1 MISSSALP
9 ALHPSSPSPSPLL
22 PHAPPPPPPVP
33 RLPHFGNPF
42 RSTFPLG
49 NNGSSFISIILPGT
63 MYSGNLFLIPSLIS
77 PHFPPSSPFPPFPP
91 PPPHP
96 TYPTSSF
103 PPPSSS
109 SSPSST
115 TTTARSTPACSSSTP
130 SISPN
135 SIRYPLTFSCWSCRP
150 RNSRL

>member
-22 PHAPPPPPPVP
+22 PHPPPPPVP

-49 NNGSSFISIILPGT
+49 NSGSSFISIILPGT

-77 PHFPPSSPFPPFPP
+77 PHFPPSSPSSPSSPFPP
-91 PPPHP
+91 SSSHT

-135 SIRYPLTFSCWSCRP
+135 SIRYPLTFTCWS
-150 RNSRL
+150 

>member
-22 PHAPPPPPPVP
+22 PHAPPPPPPLP

-77 PHFPPSSPFPPFPP
+77 PHFPPSSPSSPSSS
-91 PPPHP
+91 HT

-103 PPPSSS
+103 PPPSS

-115 TTTARSTPACSSSTP
+115 TTTARSTPACSS
-130 SISPN
+130 
-135 SIRYPLTFSCWSCRP
+135 
-150 RNSRL
+150 

>member
-77 PHFPPSSPFPPFPP
+77 PHFPPSSPSSS
-91 PPPHP
+91 HT

-103 PPPSSS
+103 PPP
-109 SSPSST
+109 
-115 TTTARSTPACSSSTP
+115 ACSSSTA

-135 SIRYPLTFSCWSCRP
+135 SIRYPLTFTCWS
-150 RNSRL
+150 